1 MGRAETSTREA
12 AVMSS
17 ATETLNGL
25 DGPLVD
31 AAVLE
36 RELGHPRLRVLDVRG
51 RHASSPLPHAK
62 RHEFEQGHIP
72 GARFIDWERDFVAL
86 DDPVPLQ
93 LADAAGFAHQAG
105 ELGIGDGDTVVAY
118 DDYYGIFAARLAWAF
133 RANGARSFVLDG
145 GWQSWLA
152 EERPISAEVIE
163 PAAASFTPRPR
174 PRLRR
179 TLSEVLAA
187 REHGAVLVDA
197 RPRHLFLGEEGLG
210 GGGHIPGARCLP
222 YQELVDGAT
231 GLWAAPDAV
240 ARLARDAG
248 IDPERPP
255 AELIATCGS
264 GISATVAMLALERI
278 GVHADGVYD
287 GSFNEWS
294 ADTSRPIAYGRAAE
308 TTQRAGVLAPT
319 HNKRGQ

>member
-1 MGRAETSTREA
+1 MGRAETQLREVA
-12 AVMSS
+12 RMSS
-17 ATETLNGL
+17 ATEALYGL
-25 DGPLVD
+25 DGPLVS
-31 AAVLE
+31 APALE
-36 RELGHPRLRVLDVRG
+36 RELGHTPLQVLDVRG
-51 RHASSPLPHAK
+51 RHASSALPHAK
-62 RHEFEQGHIP
+62 RREYRQGHIP
-72 GARFIDWERDFVAL
+72 GAVFIDWERDFVAL

-93 LADAAGFAHQAG
+93 LADAASFAQQAS
-105 ELGIGDGDTVVAY
+105 ELGIGDGDTIVTY

-133 RANGARSFVLDG
+133 RVNGARSFVLDR
-145 GWQSWLA
+145 GWQSWQA
-152 EERPISAEVIE
+152 EERPISAEIVE
-163 PAAASFTPRPR
+163 PAAANFTARPR

-187 REHGAVLVDA
+187 RDQGAILVDA
-197 RPRHLFLGEEGLG
+197 RPRHLFLGEDGLG
-210 GGGHIPGARCLP
+210 GSGHIPGARCLP

-264 GISATVAMLALERI
+264 GISAAVAMLALERI
-278 GVHADGVYD
+278 GVHADGVFD

-294 ADTSRPIAYGRAAE
+294 ADASRPIAYDREAE
-308 TTQRAGVLAPT
+308 MVSAVSY
-319 HNKRGQ
+319 